1 MNFDNQITNL
11 KEGKKFIRALYKANK
26 NFHLDDDAREV
37 FDFVTNKKVFNN
49 KDAFLVNQRVQELHN
64 LDWGMFEDCHGYN
77 LMILNSIEIDGIEGL
92 VC

>member
-1 MNFDNQITNL
+1 MTFDNQITNL

-77 LMILNSIEIDGIEGL
+77 LMILNSIEIDEIEGL

>member
-1 MNFDNQITNL
+1 MKFDNKITNL

-26 NFHLDDDAREV
+26 NFHLDDDATEV
-37 FDFVTNKKVFNN
+37 FDFVTNKKIFNN
-49 KDAFLVNQRVQELHN
+49 KDAFLVNQRLQELHS

-77 LMILNSIEIDGIEGL
+77 LIILNSIEIDGIKGL